1 MQHTHQQ
8 QPASLMNSNNVN
20 TTVHTFTI
28 LQILWFNHLSEKFI
42 IIHDNKKPTAVA
54 KKVTRQHVLPVS

>member
-1 MQHTHQQ
+1 
-8 QPASLMNSNNVN
+8 MNSNNVN